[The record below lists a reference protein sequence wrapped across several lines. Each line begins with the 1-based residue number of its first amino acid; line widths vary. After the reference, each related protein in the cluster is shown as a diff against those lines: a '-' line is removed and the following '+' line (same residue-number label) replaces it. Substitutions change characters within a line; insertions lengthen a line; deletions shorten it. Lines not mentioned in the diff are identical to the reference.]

1 VTKDRSR
8 AVLVDFNVAKKVE
21 VDEKG
26 MKMYTRSAGTLAF
39 AAPER
44 FSESG

>member
-1 VTKDRSR
+1 M
-8 AVLVDFNVAKKVE
+8 LVDFNVAKKVDFD
-21 VDEKG
+21 VQG